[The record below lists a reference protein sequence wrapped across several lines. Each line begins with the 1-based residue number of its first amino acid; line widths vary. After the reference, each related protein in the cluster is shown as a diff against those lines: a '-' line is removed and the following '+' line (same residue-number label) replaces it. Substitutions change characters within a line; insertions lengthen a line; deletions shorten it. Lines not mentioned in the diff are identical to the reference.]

1 MANRA
6 RSAMLMG
13 LAVAVAAWMG
23 GCSSDAQQQTTS
35 DGAVSQDADFSVCK
49 DTAAVVYMPG
59 INVNST
65 TNDPQVPGVY
75 VATLNSAVTE
85 GTPQIV
91 GPEIGLNTWV
101 VSITNVADGTP
112 ADVTLT
118 AERPWMPLHG
128 HGATTYPVVTP
139 GDPGKFTLS
148 EIDFF
153 MAGYWE
159 QKLNLQPASGTAE
172 KAAFAICVPQ

>member
-1 MANRA
+1 
-6 RSAMLMG
+6 
-13 LAVAVAAWMG
+13 
-23 GCSSDAQQQTTS
+23 
-35 DGAVSQDADFSVCK
+35 
-49 DTAAVVYMPG
+49 
-59 INVNST
+59 
-65 TNDPQVPGVY
+65 Y

-91 GPEIGLNTWV
+91 GPEIGLNTRV
-101 VSITNVADGTP
+101 VSITTAADNKPANVTM
-112 ADVTLT
+112 T
-118 AERPWMPLHG
+118 AERPTMPLHG

-159 QKLNLQPASGTAE
+159 QKMNLMPGLGTDQE
-172 KAAFAICVPQ
+172 GTLCTCR